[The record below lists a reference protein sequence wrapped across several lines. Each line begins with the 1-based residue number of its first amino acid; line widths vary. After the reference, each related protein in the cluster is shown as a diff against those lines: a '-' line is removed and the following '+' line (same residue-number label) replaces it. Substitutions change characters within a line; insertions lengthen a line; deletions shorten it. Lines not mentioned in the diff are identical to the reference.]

1 MKTYTIGGKT
11 YNEIPDPLEL
21 EGAYYSPMTEA
32 RFVALGGTIQ
42 DDGELTPKEKF
53 LSGLGT
59 YLEALEKKARE
70 EYALNITVSEFKQA
84 AATMMSAE
92 LIAWAKGKGVPD
104 KMIEDVRADILVMI
118 ADASRLGLTW
128 ADIFPE
134 VSE

>member
-1 MKTYTIGGKT
+1 MKTYTINGET
-11 YNEIPDPLEL
+11 FDHLPDPLTI
-21 EGAYYSPMTEA
+21 GDITYSPVSETLF
-32 RFVALGGTIQ
+32 RSLGGTVH
-42 DDGELTPKEKF
+42 DDGEPTAKEKF
-53 LSGLGT
+53 ISGLDA

-118 ADASRLGLTW
+118 ADASRLGMTW
-128 ADIFPE
+128 SDIFPKGA
-134 VSE
+134 